1 MRVVEALPAVFLIIV
16 SSVVLLGTADLN
28 YWDDITPG
36 PRFFPIWLAGISIA
50 LSLALLFQLFRGTDT
65 GETELPSRAAAVRV
79 AATVAAMVVFNIGT
93 LIILPALLGLTLV
106 SPQGLIMTLMA
117 FICISGLLMSIALS
131 ERQRSI
137 TESRFSISRDL
148 AASNAE
154 INAKA
159 DYNDAI
165 VGKLTALLDSFKAT
179 QTW

>member
-79 AATVAAMVVFNIGT
+79 AATVAAMVVFALVAPLIGMVVTVAAFMLFMLVVVLRQRVRSSAIAVAIIAGAIELIFVRT
-93 LIILPALLGLTLV
+93 L
-106 SPQGLIMTLMA
+106 
-117 FICISGLLMSIALS
+117 SIALP
-131 ERQRSI
+131 
-137 TESRFSISRDL
+137 
-148 AASNAE
+148 ASPF
-154 INAKA
+154 
-159 DYNDAI
+159 
-165 VGKLTALLDSFKAT
+165 L
-179 QTW
+179 